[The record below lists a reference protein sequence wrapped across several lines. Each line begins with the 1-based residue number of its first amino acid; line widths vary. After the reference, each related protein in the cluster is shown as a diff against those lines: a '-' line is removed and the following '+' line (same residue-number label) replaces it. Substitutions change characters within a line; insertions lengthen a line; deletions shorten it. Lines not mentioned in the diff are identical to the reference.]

1 MKPANKASAVSMLT
15 HPKPGVQVGVPSGLE
30 GLIHKMADSAFQLGP
45 HAWGTAAHTEACLL
59 C

>member
-15 HPKPGVQVGVPSGLE
+15 HPRPGVQVGVLSGLE
-30 GLIHKMADSAFQLGP
+30 VLIHKMADSAFQLRP
-45 HAWGTAAHTEACLL
+45 RVWGTAAHTEACLL